1 MMLALI
7 ILSLFAIGVMFLGF
21 AKLRNIIMPV
31 ALGGVALAFYALIS
45 GQTFWNHYLMNM
57 LQTDGNAAVL
67 SGLVMLNGL
76 ALIPFYNV
84 YEKRGQEEIADFLG
98 LILFALVGSILM
110 VSCSNYMTMFLGVEI
125 LSISMYILAGADR
138 RKVKSNEASLK
149 YFITGSFTSAILLF
163 GIALLYAVS
172 GSLNIDNSFSADGNL
187 LAQMAYLFIFTGF
200 ALKIAIVPFHFW
212 APDVY
217 EGTPTLFT
225 AAMASLV
232 KIASMG
238 AFFRII
244 QMNAENMPDWIDA
257 YFIMLILAT
266 LIFGNL
272 FALKQQGV
280 KRLLA
285 YSGIVQA
292 GFILMGFIQLKPGDD
307 WAILY
312 YFIAYVLASVVSF
325 TVVHFVEEQSG
336 SDDLNA
342 FAGLYR
348 SNPTLAVVMT
358 IALISLAGGPF
369 TSGFVAKIFML
380 NQAITHGYA
389 ALVVVAVICTI
400 LSVYYYYK
408 IINAMFSGS
417 ADQKF
422 SLSPL
427 HSGMLILF
435 SLVTLAAGI
444 IPTYFVGLLK

>member
-1 MMLALI
+1 MMLSLI
-7 ILSLFAIGVMFLGF
+7 ILTFFAVCIMFLGF
-21 AKLRNIIMPV
+21 VKQRNIIMPV
-31 ALGGVALAFYALIS
+31 AFLGVSLALYALLS
-45 GQTFWNHYLMNM
+45 GQSFWNHYLANM
-57 LQTDGNAAVL
+57 LQTDGSAHVL
-67 SGLVMLNGL
+67 SSLVIMNGL

-98 LILFALVGSILM
+98 LILFAMMGAVIM
-110 VSCSNYMTMFLGVEI
+110 VSCTHYMALFLGIEI

-163 GIALLYAVS
+163 GIGLLYAIS
-172 GSLNIDNSFSADGNL
+172 GSLQIDNPLSVDSNL
-187 LAQMAYLFIFTGF
+187 LGQIAYIFIFTGF

-238 AFFRII
+238 AFLRVV
-244 QMNAENMPDWIDA
+244 QYNSDNLPGWIDA
-257 YFIMLILAT
+257 YFILLIIAT
-266 LIFGNL
+266 LIFGNI
-272 FALKQQGV
+272 FAMKQQGV

-285 YSGIVQA
+285 YSGVVQA
-292 GFILMGFIQLKPGDD
+292 GFILLGFIQLKPGDESL
-307 WAILY
+307 ILY
-312 YFIAYVLASVVSF
+312 YFIAYMLASLAAFVV
-325 TVVHFVEEQSG
+325 VYFVEEQYG

-342 FAGLYR
+342 FTGLYK
-348 SNPTLAVVMT
+348 SNPILAFVMT
-358 IALISLAGGPF
+358 AALISLAGGPF

-389 ALVVVAVICTI
+389 ALVVIAVICTL

-408 IINAMFSGS
+408 IVNAMYSKS

-422 SLSPL
+422 TISPL
-427 HSGMLILF
+427 HSGILLVF

-444 IPTYFVGLLK
+444 IPSFFVELLK

>member
-1 MMLALI
+1 MMLSLI
-7 ILSLFAIGVMFLGF
+7 ILTIFAVSIMFLGF
-21 AKLRNIIMPV
+21 VKQRNIIMPIAFIGV
-31 ALGGVALAFYALIS
+31 SLALYAILS
-45 GQTFWNHYLMNM
+45 GQSFWNHYLTDM
-57 LQTDGNAAVL
+57 LQTDGSASILSSLVL
-67 SGLVMLNGL
+67 VNGL

-98 LILFALVGSILM
+98 LILFAMMGAIIM
-110 VSCSNYMTMFLGVEI
+110 VSCTHYMALFLGVEI

-163 GIALLYAVS
+163 GIGLLYALS
-172 GSLNIDNSFSADGNL
+172 GSLKIDNPLSVDSNL
-187 LAQMAYLFIFTGF
+187 LGQIAYIFIFTGF

-238 AFFRII
+238 AFLRVVQF
-244 QMNAENMPDWIDA
+244 NADNMPGWIDA
-257 YFIMLILAT
+257 YFILLIIAS
-266 LIFGNL
+266 LIFGNI
-272 FALKQQGV
+272 FAMKQNGV

-285 YSGIVQA
+285 YSGIVQT
-292 GFILMGFIQLKPGDD
+292 GFILLGFIQLKPGDESL
-307 WAILY
+307 IIY
-312 YFIAYVLASVVSF
+312 YFIAYMLASIVAFV
-325 TVVHFVEEQSG
+325 VVHFVEEQYG

-342 FAGLYR
+342 FAGLSK
-348 SNPTLAVVMT
+348 SNPILAFVMT
-358 IALISLAGGPF
+358 AALISLAGGPF

-389 ALVVVAVICTI
+389 ALVVIAVVCTL

-408 IINAMFSGS
+408 IVNAMYSKS

-422 SLSPL
+422 NISPL
-427 HSGMLILF
+427 HSGMLLLF
-435 SLVTLAAGI
+435 SLITLVAGI
-444 IPTYFVGLLK
+444 VPSYFVELLK